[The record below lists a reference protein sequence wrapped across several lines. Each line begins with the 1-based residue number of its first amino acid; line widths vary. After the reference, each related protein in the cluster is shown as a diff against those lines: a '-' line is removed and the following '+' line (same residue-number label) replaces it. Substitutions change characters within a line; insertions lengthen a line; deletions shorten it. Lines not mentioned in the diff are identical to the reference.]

1 MKKVLNFLY
10 NYQTPYGI
18 LPNGLS
24 ADNVYSIMK
33 ASISNY
39 EAHRYV
45 SDFKN
50 YLETHKSLSYDSKI
64 ISPVFFRSD
73 KYKKG
78 LYNFFVI
85 EDFNNLLIDISDNT
99 ITTLKQWNDFYII
112 LINFGE
118 DISLSKVEELKEFKS
133 KYRINKNKII
143 YISDVKPESNIQ
155 WSYVNASKSDLTKDI
170 ILKKIDKKIQD
181 INETKFI

>member
-1 MKKVLNFLY
+1 MKNTFNFLY
-10 NYQTPYGI
+10 NYHTPYGI

-24 ADNVYSIMK
+24 SDELYSIIK
-33 ASISNY
+33 TSLNKY
-39 EAHRYV
+39 EAHHYI

-50 YLETHKSLSYDSKI
+50 YLETHTSLIYDTKI

-85 EDFNNLLIDISDNT
+85 EDFNNKFIDTSDNT

-112 LINFGE
+112 LINFNS
-118 DISLSKVEELKEFKS
+118 DISSSKLEELKQFKS

-143 YISDVKPESNIQ
+143 YISDIKPDSNIQ
-155 WSYVNASKSDLTKDI
+155 WRFLKSSKSDLTKDI
-170 ILKKIDKKIQD
+170 ILKKINKKITE
-181 INETKFI
+181 INEIKFI